1 MFSLST
7 TAGAERRNSF
17 RDAARGSASLRKRT
31 RGARGRS
38 RRRRGRKRR
47 SCCHLPFQ
55 FVYVSVRIFNEKL
68 SGKIVRYAKRRRT
81 TTTLK
86 RDEEIPPFFLSSADP
101 RRFTAISKRR
111 AHERGFENR
120 GGVFRVS
127 RRGGEFFSSRVCF
140 LFLKLTKSEIYTA
153 DTFRVSLS
161 LSFYSLSLCACMTR
175 DSIAHQTLFLLFPS
189 SF

>member
-1 MFSLST
+1 M
-7 TAGAERRNSF
+7 RNF
-17 RDAARGSASLRKRT
+17 R
-31 RGARGRS
+31 
-38 RRRRGRKRR
+38 
-47 SCCHLPFQ
+47 
-55 FVYVSVRIFNEKL
+55 EKF
-68 SGKIVRYAKRRRT
+68 VRYAKRRRT
-81 TTTLK
+81 TTTIK
-86 RDEEIPPFFLSSADP
+86 RDEEIPPFFLSSAVP
-101 RRFTAISKRR
+101 RRFTAISSKRR

-161 LSFYSLSLCACMTR
+161 FSFYSLSLCACMTR

-189 SF
+189 SFERTHFMIKTERVGAKTPRGRRVVETENVEPPIRSRFQRE